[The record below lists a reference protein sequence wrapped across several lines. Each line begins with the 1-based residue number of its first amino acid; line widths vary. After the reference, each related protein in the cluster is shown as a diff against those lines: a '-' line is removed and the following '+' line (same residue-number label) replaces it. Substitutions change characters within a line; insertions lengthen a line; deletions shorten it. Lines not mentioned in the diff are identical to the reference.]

1 MTEPTPKAPAHAFK
15 HTYRYTTVSYTHL
28 DVYKRQGVYEED
40 AYIVTV
46 TPRVRNYREK
56 AKRSRIVDRS
66 KEKEEMRLAM
76 IQRLKEEQ
84 KLLKSYI
91 HDGRLEFAKLPVIE
105 PHVRDMF
112 LLWLSKALERKDHCA
127 KTEYGQIY

>member
-1 MTEPTPKAPAHAFK
+1 
-15 HTYRYTTVSYTHL
+15 
-28 DVYKRQGVYEED
+28 
-40 AYIVTV
+40 
-46 TPRVRNYREK
+46 
-56 AKRSRIVDRS
+56 
-66 KEKEEMRLAM
+66 MRLAM

-127 KTEYGQIY
+127 KTEYGQIYYIEQGNVEEYCVLKCTDGEFQMPAYTMVFEERGEK